1 VLCIRLKRFLYFI
14 QIILIFVGQTACRQ
28 FLSVKRLSVKQLV
41 GKKAVGRM
49 AVGEMAVGK
58 KAVTGPHCF
67 NKKGRPCFVGA
78 FFSSHCILTN
88 NQEYFF
94 LIKMWNIFKKP
105 ECYTSGGLY

>member
-28 FLSVKRLSVKQLV
+28 FLSVKRPV

-58 KAVTGPHCF
+58 KAVTGTPTEVLLDIRF
-67 NKKGRPCFVGA
+67 
-78 FFSSHCILTN
+78 
-88 NQEYFF
+88 Q
-94 LIKMWNIFKKP
+94 LI
-105 ECYTSGGLY
+105 G